1 MEDGAVRETSRW
13 CYLYVLMENR
23 NIVGRIRKIE
33 RNEQR
38 PITITCKKSHIE
50 CIQHVL
56 QVLCNLFAWY
66 AGIEKDE
73 SQKMKSIKPFESP
86 NWDAREAGWIK
97 LLYVMLD
104 LSRTVQ
110 PQ

>member
-1 MEDGAVRETSRW
+1 MEDGALPETSRLY
-13 CYLYVLMENR
+13 YLYVLMEKR

-38 PITITCKKSHIE
+38 PVTTTSKKSHIE
-50 CIQHVL
+50 CIQHAL

-66 AGIEKDE
+66 AGIGKDE
-73 SQKMKSIKPFESP
+73 SHKMKSINPFESA
-86 NWDAREAGWIK
+86 NWDAREAEWIK
-97 LLYVMLD
+97 LLHVTRD

-110 PQ
+110 Q